1 MSFFSCLLLL
11 FVPWSASFV
20 LFNLCFC
27 RNERFSFN
35 CFHLSLVCHLVF
47 LQHRAFPCLVL
58 FFVVPLSVL
67 FVIRFFVFRR
77 MFLIRCL
84 LEVMLATLAKTN
96 LAGPRSSKINSSWFG
111 SALPLMDHALP
122 WFLMLFPMATAAL
135 GIISWPEVVL
145 GNRVQ
150 WCWCLRVVP
159 ITALLVWRLYS
170 RRLLRATSASLAA
183 APVGPKLFCEAGSNG
198 RAFPFSVFVCLLF
211 T

>member
-1 MSFFSCLLLL
+1 M
-11 FVPWSASFV
+11 
-20 LFNLCFC
+20 
-27 RNERFSFN
+27 
-35 CFHLSLVCHLVF
+35 F

-58 FFVVPLSVL
+58 FFVVPLSVS
-67 FVIRFFVFRR
+67 FVIRFFAFHR

-145 GNRVQ
+145 GNWVQ

-183 APVGPKLFCEAGSNG
+183 AAALGCTCWPEIVLWSWFEWS
-198 RAFPFSVFVCLLF
+198 RVSVFSFCWFVVHLVVC
-211 T
+211 

>member
-1 MSFFSCLLLL
+1 M
-11 FVPWSASFV
+11 
-20 LFNLCFC
+20 
-27 RNERFSFN
+27 
-35 CFHLSLVCHLVF
+35 F

-58 FFVVPLSVL
+58 FFVVPLSVS
-67 FVIRFFVFRR
+67 FVIRFFAFHRL
-77 MFLIRCL
+77 FLIRCL

-145 GNRVQ
+145 GNWVQ

-159 ITALLVWRLYS
+159 IKALLLCWYGVCTLGDFCGQ
-170 RRLLRATSASLAA
+170 LLLALLQLRPLD

>member
-1 MSFFSCLLLL
+1 
-11 FVPWSASFV
+11 
-20 LFNLCFC
+20 
-27 RNERFSFN
+27 
-35 CFHLSLVCHLVF
+35 
-47 LQHRAFPCLVL
+47 
-58 FFVVPLSVL
+58 
-67 FVIRFFVFRR
+67 
-77 MFLIRCL
+77 MFIIRCL

-145 GNRVQ
+145 GNWVQ

-183 APVGPKLFCEAGSNG
+183 AA
-198 RAFPFSVFVCLLF
+198 AFGCTYWPDIVLWSWFEWSRVSVFSFCLFVVYLIVC
-211 T
+211 